1 MPLALPEID
10 MLGVALVVIACL
22 ALLVT
27 VGSRGR
33 SSPSSDEQPGPDGE
47 PHAIIPGDEYQGAT
61 DRRIRDLEIR
71 LKTVESELRRINYEL
86 SKR

>member
-10 MLGVALVVIACL
+10 MLGVALVVVACL

-33 SSPSSDEQPGPDGE
+33 SSQSTDGQSGPDGE
-47 PHAIIPGDEYQGAT
+47 PSAVIPGDDYQGAT

-71 LKTVESELRRINYEL
+71 LKTVESELLRINYEL